1 MKGSTKKIS
10 LSVLLL
16 FITFS
21 FSGCLGLGSSNLA
34 GNSAERSDSY
44 GVFKTVDG
52 GKTWERKIAV
62 DGGATDLS
70 QTTITSM
77 AIDPVN
83 TNVLYL
89 GTAGD
94 GMYKTENSGDSWYK
108 ISDANN
114 KMRSTASIYDIAIES
129 GNSNI
134 IYAASL
140 NDNRGV
146 LLKSEDAGKNWTE
159 SYITTQ
165 QAKQVN
171 RVQIDPIQ
179 KNVIY
184 IGTQQG
190 GFIKSSNRGIDWEP
204 IRWFST
210 PVKDFVID
218 HQNTK
223 GLIVLSDEGLF
234 KAVDG
239 GTMDEKNWKD
249 LTKALVKTG
258 KISNNNVGLIS
269 SVTIDSQNPLVVYL
283 TYKNLIFVTSDG
295 GNTWKIVETITPA
308 LKSSTKVPGILKVGS
323 MDGIIYYGSGNA
335 IYKSNNR
342 GDTWSS
348 FDIPVLGNVKYTVS
362 DPKDHNIIYVGSVP
376 DAE

>member
-1 MKGSTKKIS
+1 MS
-10 LSVLLL
+10 
-16 FITFS
+16 
-21 FSGCLGLGSSNLA
+21 
-34 GNSAERSDSY
+34 
-44 GVFKTVDG
+44 
-52 GKTWERKIAV
+52 
-62 DGGATDLS
+62 
-70 QTTITSM
+70 
-77 AIDPVN
+77 

-94 GMYKTENSGDSWYK
+94 GMYKSENSGDSWYK

-114 KMRSTASIYDIAIES
+114 KMRSTASIYDIAIEN

-171 RVQIDPIQ
+171 RVQIDPIR
-179 KNVIY
+179 KNVVY

-190 GFIKSSNRGIDWEP
+190 GLIKSSNRGIDWEP
-204 IRWFST
+204 IRWFSKA
-210 PVKDFVID
+210 VKDFVID

-223 GLIVLSDEGLF
+223 GIIVLTAEGIF

-239 GTMDEKNWKD
+239 GSMDENNWKD

-258 KISNNNVGLIS
+258 KISTNNIGLIS
-269 SVTIDSQNPLVVYL
+269 SVTIDSQNPLIVYL
-283 TYKNLIFVTSDG
+283 TYKNLIFVTHDG

-308 LKSSTKVPGILKVGS
+308 LKSSTKAPGILKVGS

-342 GDTWSS
+342 GETWSS

-376 DAE
+376 DVEE